1 MGTPGKRFAT
11 CMLCEAS
18 CGIAVSVE
26 DERAVRIEGDR
37 EDPFSRGH
45 VCPKAVA
52 LEDVRLDPDRVREP
66 CVRDG
71 TGPVWSTV
79 TWERAVDEAAAGIAR
94 VIREHGRDAVA
105 VYIGNPMAHNAH
117 GLLGAGVLLGVLR
130 TRSRFSATS
139 TDQLPQMLAA

>member
-26 DERAVRIEGDR
+26 DERAMRIEGDR

-66 CVRDG
+66 CVRDRSAPARG
-71 TGPVWSTV
+71 WSAV
-79 TWERAVDEAAAGIAR
+79 TWERAIDEAGTGISR

-105 VYIGNPMAHNAH
+105 VYI
-117 GLLGAGVLLGVLR
+117 
-130 TRSRFSATS
+130 
-139 TDQLPQMLAA
+139 